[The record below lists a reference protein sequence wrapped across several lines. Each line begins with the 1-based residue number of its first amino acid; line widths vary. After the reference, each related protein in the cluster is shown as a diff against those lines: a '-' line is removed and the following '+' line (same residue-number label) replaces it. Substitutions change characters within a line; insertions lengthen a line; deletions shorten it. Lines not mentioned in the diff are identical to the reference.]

1 MSLSLGKQH
10 TSSSWLVQTSCM
22 LSLNTPPAHFTAPM
36 KWKTKHNCQPTKP
49 KHKQDFKVSRSG
61 RKTGFSTTIFS
72 FMASVE
78 QLKKN
83 KLHLN
88 ILLLTNITNVSTQK
102 IEWPH
107 REQNKL
113 FTFYFFRIGPD
124 REQLLGSKLKPCWNY
139 TETMPKLYWNYSL
152 QANWNYS
159 LEANCLGRSIV
170 CTNLLQLVAFT

>member
-22 LSLNTPPAHFTAPM
+22 LSLNSPPAHFTAPM

-49 KHKQDFKVSRSG
+49 KHKQDFKFSRSG

-107 REQNKL
+107 REQTNYSL
-113 FTFYFFRIGPD
+113 FISSELDQIENNSLDANWNHAKTI
-124 REQLLGSKLKPCWNY
+124 LKPCWNF
-139 TETMPKLYWNYSL
+139 TETTPCKQTETTPWKQIVLEGVLCAQIYS
-152 QANWNYS
+152 
-159 LEANCLGRSIV
+159 
-170 CTNLLQLVAFT
+170 T

>member
-22 LSLNTPPAHFTAPM
+22 LNLNSPPAHFTAPM

-49 KHKQDFKVSRSG
+49 KHKQDFKFLQSG

-78 QLKKN
+78 QLKNN

-88 ILLLTNITNVSTQK
+88 ILLLTNITNVITQK

-107 REQNKL
+107 REQTNYSL
-113 FTFYFFRIGPD
+113 FISSELDQTENNSLEANWNHAETI
-124 REQLLGSKLKPCWNY
+124 LKPCWNF
-139 TETMPKLYWNYSL
+139 TETTPCKQTETTPWKQIVLEGVLCAQIYS
-152 QANWNYS
+152 N
-159 LEANCLGRSIV
+159 
-170 CTNLLQLVAFT
+170 